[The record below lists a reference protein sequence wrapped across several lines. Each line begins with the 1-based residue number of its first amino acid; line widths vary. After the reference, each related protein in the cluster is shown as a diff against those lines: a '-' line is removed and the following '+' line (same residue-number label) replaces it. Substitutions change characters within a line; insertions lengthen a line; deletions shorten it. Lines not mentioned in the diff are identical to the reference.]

1 MLHEA
6 PDRVVCRRWRWQER
20 GAEVCVTVH
29 VVKCKYCLGSGETMM
44 HAAARYKSDWL
55 QIWGANPHIV
65 TPDAVLYR
73 QAGRQAGRQTD
84 RQTDIDR

>member
-73 QAGRQAGRQTD
+73 QDRQAGRQTD
-84 RQTDIDR
+84 RQTSIDR